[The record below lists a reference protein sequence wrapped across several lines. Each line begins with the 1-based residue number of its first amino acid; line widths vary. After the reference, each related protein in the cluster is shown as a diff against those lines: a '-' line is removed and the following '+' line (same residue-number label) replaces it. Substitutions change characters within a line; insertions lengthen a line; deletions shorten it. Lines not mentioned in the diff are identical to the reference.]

1 MVGTKSFIC
10 CFICLTCLFL
20 PHSRAQEKWD
30 LKKCIAYGLENHG
43 SVQIFANQ
51 REAAKAVVKE
61 NLAAYMPNIR
71 VDGNIEDN
79 LKVQESVIPAGLFGD
94 HDIRV
99 AFTKRFNTN
108 ASVQLDQTI
117 YDQSLITG
125 LKANKYSDKQAVL
138 QMEQNQENLI
148 YQISTT
154 YYQLFVSKEQLA
166 LLNENLASIK
176 QQQDIT
182 ALRVEKGVTTEV
194 DLNKIQ
200 VNYHNILSQIRIAQN
215 NLEYIENGLKNAMGY
230 PLDRPL
236 PIDSLKV
243 PDAQPALVYPD
254 SANGFQVENRT
265 DYQISQVNSSLAAID
280 EQRIQMGIIPKV
292 SLFGRYGA
300 IGFGDQL
307 GPAINTMSSFSSI
320 GVKVTVPLLDGF
332 KRQAQYKEAK
342 YKYLNA
348 VASLKLDEQK
358 YQMEYQ
364 NSQNNYFQAQKNIDS
379 DRKNMELAKSVFN
392 ITDLQYQKG
401 VAGLTDWLSAQQSL
415 REAQNNYLQALYNSC
430 LARIDLA
437 KANGTL
443 KTFYDSL

>member
-1 MVGTKSFIC
+1 MCVTKSFFC
-10 CFICLTCLFL
+10 CFICLTYFFL
-20 PHSRAQEKWD
+20 PHSHAQEKWD

-43 SVQIFANQ
+43 TVQIYANE
-51 REAAKAVVKE
+51 RESAKAVVKE
-61 NLAAYMPNIR
+61 NLSGYMPSIH

-117 YDQSLITG
+117 YDQSLLTG
-125 LKANKYSDKQAVL
+125 LQANKYSDKQAVL
-138 QMEQNQENLI
+138 HIEQNDENLI
-148 YQISTT
+148 YQISST
-154 YYQLFVSKEQLA
+154 YYQLFVSREQLT

-182 ALRVEKGVTTEV
+182 ALRVQKGVTTEV

-200 VNYHNILSQIRIAQN
+200 VNYHNILSQIRIAKN
-215 NLEYIENGLKNAMGY
+215 NVEYVENGLKNAMGY

-236 PIDSLKV
+236 PIDSLQA
-243 PDAQPALVYPD
+243 PDPQSALVLPD
-254 SANGFQVENRT
+254 SLAGFQVENRT
-265 DYQISQVNSSLAAID
+265 EYQLSQVNSSLAAID
-280 EQRIQMGIIPKV
+280 QKRIQMGVLPKV

-307 GPAINTMSSFSSI
+307 GPAVNTMNSFSSI
-320 GVKVTVPLLDGF
+320 GVKVSVPLLDGF

-364 NSQNNYFQAQKNIDS
+364 NSQNKYIQAQTNVES
-379 DRKNMELAKSVFN
+379 DRKNMELAKSVFTV
-392 ITDLQYQKG
+392 TDLQYQKG

-415 REAQNNYLQALYNSC
+415 REAQNNYLQALYDSC